1 MIKILINEEEVVC
14 SNKITINEEMLSTSS
29 TILNNCYPKEW
40 ETTKE
45 YVNNFY
51 YPKDY
56 SSCKIYEND
65 VLIFAGV
72 VKNTGNISLNPRY
85 PKFCDLQILD
95 YKTLLSE
102 GETLDF
108 VISNKTINEA
118 IEMVVNAISDYGVI
132 LGNIEILNGDDVIG
146 AYSTLN
152 KSAYD
157 VLQYLAEITNAKWNT
172 RLIDED
178 KIAIDFYDPSLLP
191 SGVNIDYTKEWFET
205 NEIEDISFSYS
216 ANDYRNKQ
224 VMISDQVYAGIS
236 YDELIIANGFNDTY
250 NTTQN
255 IGKIQGITVNG
266 VEKTFVTDKEKE
278 IGIDADF
285 YYTPGNNTITS
296 DEIYSSGSEILI
308 NYVPLV
314 QGREILING
323 DEVQR
328 IENQIDR
335 KGVIARYETRNDIT
349 SSQELDKVGQTYI
362 TFKGSSEIIL
372 KVKTTKNLWEVG
384 QTLNFNAPMV
394 ELSKNYMVKSK
405 KTNIITSIDK
415 IFYEYELSSS
425 FNSERAI
432 NYFDN
437 QRAKSKGNIGEGEF
451 ITRNIDIYNNA
462 NIIFDNLQVEEIQVD
477 GDNTLNSVLNSPFI
491 N

>member
-14 SNKITINEEMLSTSS
+14 SNKITISEEMLSTSS
-29 TILNNCYPKEW
+29 TILNNCYPKTW

-56 SSCKIYEND
+56 SSCKIYEDD

-118 IEMVVNAISDYGVI
+118 IQMVVDAVADYGVVI
-132 LGNIEILNGDDVIG
+132 GNIEILNGDDVIG

-178 KIAIDFYDPSLLP
+178 TIAIDFYDPSLLP

-224 VMISDQVYAGIS
+224 VMISDQVYAGID

-255 IGKIQGITVNG
+255 IGKIQNISVNG
-266 VEKTFVTDKEKE
+266 VNKTFVTDKEKE
-278 IGIDADF
+278 IGVDADF

-323 DEVQR
+323 DEVKR

-451 ITRNIDIYNNA
+451 ITRNIDIYNNV